1 MLPSTVLAELVITDF
16 VGILF
21 WFGFEEAKETGSFT
35 IPKRIIT
42 TFKGR
47 IKDLYNHQKD
57 LVKKLSDKEN
67 LKLVYSRIK
76 SWLNGEI
83 VIDKQAMRGEIFAF
97 TGMAH
102 LIQGH
107 YDIFQGPMGETFIKS
122 IRRGI
127 PKLDDAS
134 LEEMSKFFA
143 GKTPNEM
150 KGYVSLTKGEM
161 FEHLIEEYENS
172 DGDEWVA
179 KLHDDRTHPG
189 SDITFTNIET
199 GEEIEVSLASTD
211 DPRYIESKLLKYP
224 DEPIHTTTEM
234 EEYFGENPFVDYSQF
249 SDNELETVTENNFE
263 LLVQQLQPIEATD
276 VAAAGVSAKAL
287 GTIWPFV
294 MAYIRKRIGQEQL
307 ERALVKV
314 LGEAGVA
321 LASRLVWALIFG
333 PVFAWYLLAR
343 SVLLLT
349 QGAENLSSKGKVLV
363 QVV

>member
-1 MLPSTVLAELVITDF
+1 MVVL
-16 VGILF
+16 
-21 WFGFEEAKETGSFT
+21 
-35 IPKRIIT
+35 
-42 TFKGR
+42 
-47 IKDLYNHQKD
+47 
-57 LVKKLSDKEN
+57 
-67 LKLVYSRIK
+67 
-76 SWLNGEI
+76 
-83 VIDKQAMRGEIFAF
+83 
-97 TGMAH
+97 
-102 LIQGH
+102 
-107 YDIFQGPMGETFIKS
+107 
-122 IRRGI
+122 
-127 PKLDDAS
+127 
-134 LEEMSKFFA
+134 
-143 GKTPNEM
+143 
-150 KGYVSLTKGEM
+150 
-161 FEHLIEEYENS
+161 
-172 DGDEWVA
+172 
-179 KLHDDRTHPG
+179 
-189 SDITFTNIET
+189 
-199 GEEIEVSLASTD
+199 
-211 DPRYIESKLLKYP
+211 ESKLLKYP

-287 GTIWPFV
+287 GTLWPFV

-349 QGAENLSSKGKVLV
+349 QGAENLSSKRKVLV